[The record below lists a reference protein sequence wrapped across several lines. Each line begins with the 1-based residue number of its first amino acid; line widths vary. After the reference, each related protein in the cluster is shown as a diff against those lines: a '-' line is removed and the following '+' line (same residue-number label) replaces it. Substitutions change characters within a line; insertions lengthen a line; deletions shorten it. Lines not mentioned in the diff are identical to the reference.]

1 MYPELVHSRGHRRHR
16 GRLALTASF
25 RTHDAVPEPP
35 TGDPGTARSDT
46 LRPMSQVEVNG
57 QRIFYTDQG
66 DPGQPVVLA
75 THATLMDTV
84 SLEKLT
90 EPIAATG
97 FRVITFDLRGHG
109 RTVYDKTP
117 YMIEDM
123 ATDALALMDHLGVQ
137 QFTFLGEGQG
147 AVLAL
152 RTALAAPER
161 VKRLVLI
168 GATAAAP
175 DAAEN
180 DALHA
185 AMDVWCTLGPNP
197 EVYGLVATF
206 ATGTPEDAQ
215 ALLARWQQSA
225 WKDYRVAADALAN
238 RTDFVDELH
247 KISCPALVLHGSE
260 DFFVPIE
267 LGQTVAQALSG
278 DTEFEVISG
287 ERQTISIAF
296 DPRVSE
302 RVTAWLTQ
310 ANTQQK

>member
-1 MYPELVHSRGHRRHR
+1 M
-16 GRLALTASF
+16 ALTSNFPTYA
-25 RTHDAVPEPP
+25 PCPKPP
-35 TGDPGTARSDT
+35 TGDPGTARRDT
-46 LRPMSQVEVNG
+46 LRRMSQVEVNG

-66 DPGQPVVLA
+66 DVGQPVVLA

-84 SLEKLT
+84 SLAKLT
-90 EPIAATG
+90 AAIAAAG

-109 RTVYDKTP
+109 QTVYDKTP

-123 ATDALALMDHLGVQ
+123 AADALGLMDHLDVDR
-137 QFTFLGEGQG
+137 FTFLGEGQG

-152 RTALAAPER
+152 RTALAAPQR
-161 VKRLVLI
+161 VQALALI
-168 GATAAAP
+168 GPTAAAP
-175 DAAEN
+175 DDAEN

-197 EVYGLVATF
+197 EVYGLVAEF

-215 ALLARWQQSA
+215 ALLTRWQQSA
-225 WKDYRVAADALAN
+225 WKDYRPAANALAN
-238 RTDFVDELH
+238 RTDFVADLH
-247 KISCPALVLHGSE
+247 KIECPALVLHGSE

-267 LGQTVAQALSG
+267 LGQTVAQSLG
-278 DTEFEVISG
+278 GNTEFDVIAG

-296 DPRVSE
+296 DQRVSG

-310 ANTQQK
+310 TNAQQK